1 MIDWGRPRMNAS
13 SRAASLKLVLS
24 ANILNLAVYS
34 SAIMPVVIFRACSW
48 AQAILSRSGSPK
60 VLSMLDSNLARVA
73 NVEVYDK
80 ITLVS
85 FSAQTCAI
93 PLCIKEREYR
103 IFILSSANMSSC
115 MVMAMWIDQTNCS
128 ALSLLPSKYSGSA
141 TLMPLGE
148 WLPVGILVRM
158 ACATADVA
166 LAAASVMSLWASRV
180 QSWRALLVVWS
191 WASCWDWLWK
201 SSCRKGPLGP
211 SDSQYLSVSWCDI
224 VMKC

>member
-1 MIDWGRPRMNAS
+1 MCPPELHL
-13 SRAASLKLVLS
+13 LKPVLS
-24 ANILNLAVYS
+24 ANISNLAVYS
-34 SAIMPVVIFRACSW
+34 SAVMPIVIFRVCSW
-48 AQAILSRSGSPK
+48 AQAVLSQLGSLK

-80 ITLVS
+80 IALVS

-93 PLCIKEREYR
+93 PLRIKERVYR
-103 IFILSSANMSSC
+103 IFILWSMIMSSC
-115 MVMAMWIDQTNCS
+115 MVMEMQIDQTNCS
-128 ALSLLPSKYSGSA
+128 ALSLLPMKHSGSA
-141 TLMPLGE
+141 TLTPLDK
-148 WLPVGILVRM
+148 WLLVGILVRM
-158 ACATADVA
+158 ACAMADAA

-180 QSWRALLVVWS
+180 QSWRALLVIWS